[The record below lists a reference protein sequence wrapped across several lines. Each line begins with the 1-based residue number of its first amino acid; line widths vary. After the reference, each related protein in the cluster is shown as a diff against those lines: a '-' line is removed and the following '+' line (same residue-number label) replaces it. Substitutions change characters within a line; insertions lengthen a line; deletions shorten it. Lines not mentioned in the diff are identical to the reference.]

1 MFKTKFHIFLFT
13 KKENLVRGQE
23 SDIKVGG
30 ILERSTAHFNFM
42 DVVRRL
48 MFRWLICKSCSR
60 RQAFCIISQAVHNA
74 TSATPQAWKSPTSHT
89 RDSSN
94 TNMRQSGSMTAELSM
109 FSVSTRKPCNA
120 ILPEIKIFWR
130 TDCMGHFQCPK
141 RNTSPRKA
149 PWDKFHVP
157 IYLFQ
162 PKWPVWW

>member
-1 MFKTKFHIFLFT
+1 MDNNVFKKLTFTKNFKTKFHIFLFT

-74 TSATPQAWKSPTSHT
+74 TSATPQEWKSPTSHT
-89 RDSSN
+89 KDSSN
-94 TNMRQSGSMTAELSM
+94 TNMRQKWLYDSRALHVFCIHQETLQ
-109 FSVSTRKPCNA
+109 CNSA
-120 ILPEIKIFWR
+120 
-130 TDCMGHFQCPK
+130 
-141 RNTSPRKA
+141 
-149 PWDKFHVP
+149 
-157 IYLFQ
+157 
-162 PKWPVWW
+162 